1 MLPYP
6 HHATITITDYI
17 LQTWGFHMKIKKV
30 GIIGLG
36 VIGASLGM
44 ALRSSN
50 PEIQVAGRDLT
61 DKTARQALEVGAI
74 DGYLDEQLLR
84 DCDLVVIATPLNTI
98 PQVAA
103 EIKGILKPGALVSD
117 VGSVKG
123 WVMQVLQQE
132 LPAEVH
138 IIGGHPM
145 AGSEKSGLY
154 AADKFLFQNAAYVL
168 TPQPG
173 TPQDILAGLTEI
185 IKTSGARIV
194 IMDAWE
200 HDQAVARVSHL
211 PHIMSAALVNNLHN
225 NPEALALAGG
235 GLRDTTRIAASDPEL
250 WKNILLLNSQ
260 TVAQEI
266 KNMQGLLQNY
276 LDALE
281 AENEDK
287 IRQYLAEARDLKK
300 NLPSIRPS
308 LEDSCDIIAIIPD
321 QPGVI
326 GKLGSILGREQINIQ
341 NLQLLGVRDED
352 EGTIRITVK
361 TKVAEKG
368 CQVLKAHGFRAWLR
382 EL

>member
-1 MLPYP
+1 
-6 HHATITITDYI
+6 
-17 LQTWGFHMKIKKV
+17 MKIKKV

-44 ALRSSN
+44 ALRNSSSV
-50 PEIQVAGRDLT
+50 IQVAGRDLT
-61 DKTARQALEVGAI
+61 EKTALQALEVGAI
-74 DGYLDEQLLR
+74 DEHLDARLLGE
-84 DCDLVVIATPLNTI
+84 CDLVVIATPLNTI

-103 EIKGILKPGALVSD
+103 EIKDSLKPGALVSD

-138 IIGGHPM
+138 IVGGHPM
-145 AGSEKSGLY
+145 AGSEKSGLS

-168 TPQPG
+168 TPQPD
-173 TPQDILAGLTEI
+173 TPQDILAGLIELL
-185 IKTSGARIV
+185 KTIGARIA
-194 IMDAWE
+194 IMDAQE
-200 HDQAVARVSHL
+200 HDQAVAQVSHL
-211 PHIMSAALVNNLHN
+211 PHLISAALVNNLQN

-250 WKNILLLNSQ
+250 WENILMLNSNAV
-260 TVAQEI
+260 TQEI
-266 KNMQGLLQNY
+266 KNMQELLQNY
-276 LDALE
+276 LKALE
-281 AENEDK
+281 AGDKDK
-287 IRQYLAEARDLKK
+287 IRRCLATARDLKK
-300 NLPSIRPS
+300 NLPSIRPC

-326 GKLGSILGREQINIQ
+326 GNLGSLLGKEQINIQ

-361 TKVAEKG
+361 RESAPTA
-368 CQVLKAHGFRAWLR
+368 CQLLKANGFKAWLR